1 MMKTYLKRAFQLSD
15 SGVKG
20 LAKSIWSFFL
30 YYVSFVPPMIC
41 VFLFADRLLNGN
53 TGKPVVYLL
62 FMLAA
67 TLVMYLVINYNYKT
81 TYDETYQESANL
93 RIDLAEQLSKLP
105 LSYFSKHNLS
115 DLAQTIMADV
125 ASIEHAF
132 ANAVAN
138 SIGFAIYFLVISVAL
153 LIMNWKL
160 GLCVLLPVLTSASVL
175 FLTKKLQVRDVNK
188 HYDKLRDISES
199 FQNAI
204 ELNQEIKSYGLKEKV
219 EAQMDQQ
226 LDESEN
232 LQWKAQII
240 QTIPV
245 TIGQT
250 LSILPIGITATV
262 GLSMLASGQVSTGP
276 YMFDRV
282 EGDTYT
288 FIRNPYYWGEAP
300 EVDEFKVKVI
310 PDNAAKILAL
320 RNGEIDAIL
329 GSSRLSAE
337 GYTEISQDAAFGHAM
352 DDSTNQT
359 RYLGMNLNKAPFND
373 PLVREAVSYAVNQQ
387 ELETSVF
394 DGLETAAE
402 TLFTNEKPNC
412 GVEVKTYPTDMEK
425 AKQLMK
431 EAGYEDTNDDGILEK
446 DGTSLAIHFNYSQ
459 SLASVD
465 NAVLSIAASLKEL
478 GFDVTIDA
486 VDMNT
491 WYGALMAGEYDL
503 TFYNTA
509 GGSFDPATDMSNMA
523 PGAMGDPILCQF
535 SAFFENP
542 EIFAELDST
551 SDSQRVQEIYGMIL
565 NGIADQNLLVPVTGT
580 HDLALWN
587 TDKITGYDFYTDA
600 SYVDIASVHVK

>member
-153 LIMNWKL
+153 LIINWKL

-262 GLSMLASGQVSTGP
+262 GLSMLASGQVSILILLG
-276 YMFDRV
+276 YIIM
-282 EGDTYT
+282 
-288 FIRNPYYWGEAP
+288 
-300 EVDEFKVKVI
+300 
-310 PDNAAKILAL
+310 AAKLSGAMGGVLLYLTEIFYLDA
-320 RNGEIDAIL
+320 RIARIGEIKN
-329 GSSRLSAE
+329 
-337 GYTEISQDAAFGHAM
+337 H
-352 DDSTNQT
+352 
-359 RYLGMNLNKAPFND
+359 
-373 PLVREAVSYAVNQQ
+373 
-387 ELETSVF
+387 ELQ
-394 DGLETAAE
+394 GG
-402 TLFTNEKPNC
+402 EK
-412 GVEVKTYPTDMEK
+412 
-425 AKQLMK
+425 
-431 EAGYEDTNDDGILEK
+431 
-446 DGTSLAIHFNYSQ
+446 
-459 SLASVD
+459 
-465 NAVLSIAASLKEL
+465 AVLSDFNVEIKDVCFSYQKDTQVIRHASFTAEQGQVTALVGPSGCGKTTMLKLISRLYDADSGTVQIGGTDIREIHTDSLFKYVSIVFQEVILFNTSIMENIRLGRLDASDEEVIRAAKLAGCNEFVSRLPDTYQTIIGENGAKLSGGERQRLSIARAILKDAPIIILDEIAASL
-478 GFDVTIDA
+478 DVETEVQIQTGLNHLIQGKT
-486 VDMNT
+486 VIVISHR
-491 WYGALMAGEYDL
+491 LK
-503 TFYNTA
+503 
-509 GGSFDPATDMSNMA
+509 S
-523 PGAMGDPILCQF
+523 I
-535 SAFFENP
+535 EN
-542 EIFAELDST
+542 A
-551 SDSQRVQEIYGMIL
+551 
-565 NGIADQNLLVPVTGT
+565 
-580 HDLALWN
+580 
-587 TDKITGYDFYTDA
+587 DKIVVMKAGTVEACGKHALLLKQSPTYRKMIEKSNLAEKFNY
-600 SYVDIASVHVK
+600 

>member
-1 MMKTYLKRAFQLSD
+1 MMKTYLKKAFQLSD
-15 SGVKG
+15 SGAKG
-20 LAKSIWSFFL
+20 LVKSIWSFFL

-41 VFLFADRLLNGN
+41 VFLFADRLLHGN

-62 FMLAA
+62 FMLVA

-138 SIGFAIYFLVISVAL
+138 TIGFAIYFLVISAAL

-160 GLCVLLPVLTSASVL
+160 GLCVLLPVLASASVL

-232 LQWKAQII
+232 LQWKAQIT

-262 GLSMLASGQVSTGP
+262 GLSMLASGQVSILILLG
-276 YMFDRV
+276 YIIM
-282 EGDTYT
+282 
-288 FIRNPYYWGEAP
+288 
-300 EVDEFKVKVI
+300 
-310 PDNAAKILAL
+310 AAKLSGAMGGVLLYLTEIFYLDA
-320 RNGEIDAIL
+320 RIARIGEIKN
-329 GSSRLSAE
+329 
-337 GYTEISQDAAFGHAM
+337 H
-352 DDSTNQT
+352 
-359 RYLGMNLNKAPFND
+359 
-373 PLVREAVSYAVNQQ
+373 
-387 ELETSVF
+387 ELQ
-394 DGLETAAE
+394 GG
-402 TLFTNEKPNC
+402 EK
-412 GVEVKTYPTDMEK
+412 
-425 AKQLMK
+425 
-431 EAGYEDTNDDGILEK
+431 
-446 DGTSLAIHFNYSQ
+446 
-459 SLASVD
+459 
-465 NAVLSIAASLKEL
+465 AVLSDFNVEIKDVCFSYQKDTQVIRHASFTAEQGQVTALVGPSGCGKTTMLKLISRLYDADSGTVQIGGTDIREIHTDSLFKYVSIVFQEVILFNTSIMENIRLGRLDASDEEVIRAAKLAGCNEFVSRLPDTYQTIIGENGTKLSGGERQRLSIARAILKDAPIIILDEIAASL
-478 GFDVTIDA
+478 DVETEVQIQTGLNHLIQGKT
-486 VDMNT
+486 VIVISHR
-491 WYGALMAGEYDL
+491 LK
-503 TFYNTA
+503 
-509 GGSFDPATDMSNMA
+509 S
-523 PGAMGDPILCQF
+523 I
-535 SAFFENP
+535 EN
-542 EIFAELDST
+542 A
-551 SDSQRVQEIYGMIL
+551 
-565 NGIADQNLLVPVTGT
+565 
-580 HDLALWN
+580 
-587 TDKITGYDFYTDA
+587 DKIVVMKAATVEACGKHAHLLKQSSTYRKMIEKSNLAEKFNY
-600 SYVDIASVHVK
+600 

>member
-1 MMKTYLKRAFQLSD
+1 MIKTYLKRAFQLSD

-53 TGKPVVYLL
+53 AGKPVVYLL

-232 LQWKAQII
+232 LQWKAKIT

-262 GLSMLASGQVSTGP
+262 GLSMLASGQVSILILLG
-276 YMFDRV
+276 YIIM
-282 EGDTYT
+282 
-288 FIRNPYYWGEAP
+288 
-300 EVDEFKVKVI
+300 
-310 PDNAAKILAL
+310 AAKLSGAMGGVLLYLTEIFYLDA
-320 RNGEIDAIL
+320 RIARIGEIKN
-329 GSSRLSAE
+329 
-337 GYTEISQDAAFGHAM
+337 H
-352 DDSTNQT
+352 
-359 RYLGMNLNKAPFND
+359 
-373 PLVREAVSYAVNQQ
+373 
-387 ELETSVF
+387 ELQ
-394 DGLETAAE
+394 GG
-402 TLFTNEKPNC
+402 EK
-412 GVEVKTYPTDMEK
+412 
-425 AKQLMK
+425 
-431 EAGYEDTNDDGILEK
+431 
-446 DGTSLAIHFNYSQ
+446 
-459 SLASVD
+459 
-465 NAVLSIAASLKEL
+465 AVLSDFNVEIKDVCFSYQKDTQVIRHASFTAEQGQVTALVGPSGCGKTTMLKLISRLYDADSGTVQIGGTDIREIHTDSLFKYVSIVFQEVILFNTSIMENIRLGRLDASDEEVIRAAKLAGCNEFVSRLPDTYQTIIGENGAKISGGERQRLSIARAILKDAPIIILDEIAASL
-478 GFDVTIDA
+478 DVETEVQIQTGLNHLIQGKT
-486 VDMNT
+486 VIVISHR
-491 WYGALMAGEYDL
+491 LK
-503 TFYNTA
+503 
-509 GGSFDPATDMSNMA
+509 S
-523 PGAMGDPILCQF
+523 I
-535 SAFFENP
+535 EN
-542 EIFAELDST
+542 A
-551 SDSQRVQEIYGMIL
+551 
-565 NGIADQNLLVPVTGT
+565 
-580 HDLALWN
+580 
-587 TDKITGYDFYTDA
+587 DKIVVMKAGMVEACGKHAHLLKQSPTYRKMIEKSNLAEKFNY
-600 SYVDIASVHVK
+600 

>member
-1 MMKTYLKRAFQLSD
+1 MDVIKIFRMYTARQISGGWHDEDISKKAFQLSD
-15 SGVKG
+15 SGAKG
-20 LAKSIWSFFL
+20 LVKSIWSFFL

-41 VFLFADRLLNGN
+41 VFLFADRLLHGN

-62 FMLAA
+62 FMLVA

-138 SIGFAIYFLVISVAL
+138 TIGFAIYFLVISAAL

-160 GLCVLLPVLTSASVL
+160 GLCVLLPVLASASVL

-232 LQWKAQII
+232 LQWKAQIT

-262 GLSMLASGQVSTGP
+262 GLSMLASGQVSILILLG
-276 YMFDRV
+276 YIIM
-282 EGDTYT
+282 
-288 FIRNPYYWGEAP
+288 
-300 EVDEFKVKVI
+300 
-310 PDNAAKILAL
+310 AAKLSGAMGGVLLYLTEIFYLDA
-320 RNGEIDAIL
+320 RIARIGEIKN
-329 GSSRLSAE
+329 
-337 GYTEISQDAAFGHAM
+337 H
-352 DDSTNQT
+352 
-359 RYLGMNLNKAPFND
+359 
-373 PLVREAVSYAVNQQ
+373 
-387 ELETSVF
+387 ELQ
-394 DGLETAAE
+394 GG
-402 TLFTNEKPNC
+402 EK
-412 GVEVKTYPTDMEK
+412 
-425 AKQLMK
+425 
-431 EAGYEDTNDDGILEK
+431 
-446 DGTSLAIHFNYSQ
+446 
-459 SLASVD
+459 
-465 NAVLSIAASLKEL
+465 AVLSDFNVEIKDVCFSYQKDTQVIRHASFTAEQGQVTALVGPSGCGKTTMLKLISRLYDADSGTVQIGGTDIREIHTDSLFKYVSIVFQEVILFNTSIMENIRLGRLDASDEEVIRAAKLAGCNEFVSRLPDTYQTIIGENGTKLSGGERQRLSIARAILKDAPIIILDEIAASL
-478 GFDVTIDA
+478 DVETEVQIQTGLNHLIQGKT
-486 VDMNT
+486 VIVISHR
-491 WYGALMAGEYDL
+491 LK
-503 TFYNTA
+503 
-509 GGSFDPATDMSNMA
+509 S
-523 PGAMGDPILCQF
+523 I
-535 SAFFENP
+535 EN
-542 EIFAELDST
+542 A
-551 SDSQRVQEIYGMIL
+551 
-565 NGIADQNLLVPVTGT
+565 
-580 HDLALWN
+580 
-587 TDKITGYDFYTDA
+587 DKIVVMKAGTVEACGNML
-600 SYVDIASVHVK
+600 IC

>member
-81 TYDETYQESANL
+81 TYDETYQESATL

-232 LQWKAQII
+232 LQWKA
-240 QTIPV
+240 
-245 TIGQT
+245 
-250 LSILPIGITATV
+250 
-262 GLSMLASGQVSTGP
+262 
-276 YMFDRV
+276 
-282 EGDTYT
+282 
-288 FIRNPYYWGEAP
+288 
-300 EVDEFKVKVI
+300 
-310 PDNAAKILAL
+310 
-320 RNGEIDAIL
+320 
-329 GSSRLSAE
+329 
-337 GYTEISQDAAFGHAM
+337 
-352 DDSTNQT
+352 DDSCYN
-359 RYLGMNLNKAPFND
+359 RPNFIYSSYWNHGDCWPFNARLRSGKYPD
-373 PLVREAVSYAVNQQ
+373 SSGLYYYGG
-387 ELETSVF
+387 ETQRGHGWCFALS
-394 DGLETAAE
+394 DG
-402 TLFTNEKPNC
+402 
-412 GVEVKTYPTDMEK
+412 
-425 AKQLMK
+425 
-431 EAGYEDTNDDGILEK
+431 
-446 DGTSLAIHFNYSQ
+446 
-459 SLASVD
+459 
-465 NAVLSIAASLKEL
+465 
-478 GFDVTIDA
+478 
-486 VDMNT
+486 
-491 WYGALMAGEYDL
+491 
-503 TFYNTA
+503 
-509 GGSFDPATDMSNMA
+509 
-523 PGAMGDPILCQF
+523 
-535 SAFFENP
+535 
-542 EIFAELDST
+542 
-551 SDSQRVQEIYGMIL
+551 
-565 NGIADQNLLVPVTGT
+565 NLLFGRKNCP
-580 HDLALWN
+580 DW
-587 TDKITGYDFYTDA
+587 
-600 SYVDIASVHVK
+600 

>member
-232 LQWKAQII
+232 LQWKAQIT

-262 GLSMLASGQVSTGP
+262 GLSMLASGQVSILILLG
-276 YMFDRV
+276 YIIM
-282 EGDTYT
+282 
-288 FIRNPYYWGEAP
+288 
-300 EVDEFKVKVI
+300 
-310 PDNAAKILAL
+310 AAKLSGAMGGVLLYLTEIFYLDA
-320 RNGEIDAIL
+320 RIARIGEIKN
-329 GSSRLSAE
+329 
-337 GYTEISQDAAFGHAM
+337 H
-352 DDSTNQT
+352 
-359 RYLGMNLNKAPFND
+359 
-373 PLVREAVSYAVNQQ
+373 
-387 ELETSVF
+387 ELQ
-394 DGLETAAE
+394 GG
-402 TLFTNEKPNC
+402 EK
-412 GVEVKTYPTDMEK
+412 
-425 AKQLMK
+425 
-431 EAGYEDTNDDGILEK
+431 
-446 DGTSLAIHFNYSQ
+446 
-459 SLASVD
+459 
-465 NAVLSIAASLKEL
+465 AVLSDFNVEIKDVCFSYQKDTQVIRHASFTAEQGQVTALVGPSGCGKTTMLKLISRLYDADSGTVQIGGTDIREIHTDSLFKYVSIVFQEVILFNTSIMENIRLGRLDASDEEVIRAAKLAGCNEFVSRLPDTYQTIIGENGAKLSGGERQRLSIARAILKDAPIIILDEIAASL
-478 GFDVTIDA
+478 DVETEVQIQTGLNHLIQGKT
-486 VDMNT
+486 VIVISHR
-491 WYGALMAGEYDL
+491 LK
-503 TFYNTA
+503 
-509 GGSFDPATDMSNMA
+509 S
-523 PGAMGDPILCQF
+523 I
-535 SAFFENP
+535 EN
-542 EIFAELDST
+542 A
-551 SDSQRVQEIYGMIL
+551 
-565 NGIADQNLLVPVTGT
+565 
-580 HDLALWN
+580 
-587 TDKITGYDFYTDA
+587 DKI
-600 SYVDIASVHVK
+600 VVKKAGTVEACGKHAHLLKQSPTYRKMIEKSNLAEKFNY